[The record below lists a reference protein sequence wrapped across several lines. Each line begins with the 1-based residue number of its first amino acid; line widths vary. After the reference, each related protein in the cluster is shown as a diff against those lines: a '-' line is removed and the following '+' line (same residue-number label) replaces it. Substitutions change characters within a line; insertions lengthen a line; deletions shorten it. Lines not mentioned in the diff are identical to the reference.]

1 MAAIE
6 ISVAE
11 QTVGTN
17 ETGRTIEFIRRN
29 PTVVIS
35 SSILI
40 VMFLAAIFAPF
51 LATDPLELAPWI
63 RLKPPGEFGWF
74 GTDHLG
80 RDVFARTIYGARIS
94 LSVGLFVALV
104 STAVGLFIGLLA
116 GYVRIVDTIVMRI
129 MDGLMAIPGI
139 LFAIALMALVGSSV
153 QNVIIAISVPEIP
166 RVVRLVRAIVLT
178 IREMPYVEAA
188 VASGT
193 RLPQILV
200 RHILPNTFAPLMV
213 QATYICASAVIVE
226 AYLSFLGAG
235 TPPEI
240 PSWGNMMAEGRVY
253 FQFKPWLL
261 FFPGLC
267 LACMVMTVNILGDGL
282 RDTLDPRIARGMR

>member
-11 QTVGTN
+11 QTVGAN

-35 SSILI
+35 ASILI
-40 VMFLAAIFAPF
+40 MMFLLAIFAPL
-51 LATDPLELAPWI
+51 LATDPLELAPWQ

-116 GYVRIVDTIVMRI
+116 GYVRIVDTVVMRI

-139 LFAIALMALVGSSV
+139 LLSLI
-153 QNVIIAISVPEIP
+153 
-166 RVVRLVRAIVLT
+166 
-178 IREMPYVEAA
+178 
-188 VASGT
+188 
-193 RLPQILV
+193 
-200 RHILPNTFAPLMV
+200 HI
-213 QATYICASAVIVE
+213 
-226 AYLSFLGAG
+226 
-235 TPPEI
+235 
-240 PSWGNMMAEGRVY
+240 
-253 FQFKPWLL
+253 
-261 FFPGLC
+261 
-267 LACMVMTVNILGDGL
+267 
-282 RDTLDPRIARGMR
+282 

>member
-1 MAAIE
+1 MAAID
-6 ISVAE
+6 STVAE
-11 QTVGTN
+11 QTVGTDKSN
-17 ETGRTIEFIRRN
+17 RIVEFIRRN

-35 SSILI
+35 ASILAAMI
-40 VMFLAAIFAPF
+40 FIAIFAPQ
-51 LATDPLELAPWI
+51 LATDPLELAPWQ
-63 RLKPPGEFGWF
+63 RLKPPGEFGLF

-104 STAVGLFIGLLA
+104 STAIGLFIGLLA
-116 GYVRIVDTIVMRI
+116 GYVRIVDAVVMRI

-178 IREMPYVEAA
+178 IRETPYVEAA

-193 RLPQILV
+193 RLPQILI

-226 AYLSFLGAG
+226 AYLLSL
-235 TPPEI
+235 I
-240 PSWGNMMAEGRVY
+240 H
-253 FQFKPWLL
+253 
-261 FFPGLC
+261 
-267 LACMVMTVNILGDGL
+267 I
-282 RDTLDPRIARGMR
+282 

>member
-1 MAAIE
+1 MAAIDAL
-6 ISVAE
+6 VAD
-11 QTVGTN
+11 QTVGADKP
-17 ETGRTIEFIRRN
+17 GRTADFVRRN

-51 LATDPLELAPWI
+51 LATDPLELAPWV

-116 GYVRIVDTIVMRI
+116 GYVRIVDTVVMRI

>member
-1 MAAIE
+1 MAAID
-6 ISVAE
+6 STVAE
-11 QTVGTN
+11 QTVGTDKSN
-17 ETGRTIEFIRRN
+17 RTVEFIRRN

-35 SSILI
+35 ASILAAMI
-40 VMFLAAIFAPF
+40 FIAIFAPQ
-51 LATDPLELAPWI
+51 LATDPLELAPWQ
-63 RLKPPGEFGWF
+63 RLKPPGEFGLF

-104 STAVGLFIGLLA
+104 STGIGLFIGLLA
-116 GYVRIVDTIVMRI
+116 GYVRIVDAVVMRI

-193 RLPQILV
+193 RLPQILI

-261 FFPGLC
+261 FFPGMC
-267 LACMVMTVNILGDGL
+267 LACMVMTVNLLGDGL

>member
-17 ETGRTIEFIRRN
+17 ETSRTTEFIRRN

-35 SSILI
+35 SSILF

-51 LATDPLELAPWI
+51 LATDPLELAPWV

-104 STAVGLFIGLLA
+104 STAAGLFIGLLA